1 MKVNVII
8 DVEEMDSP
16 KNGDVIAYD
25 ENRKAWKAVPKEH
38 FLREIH
44 EKEKEIDSRL
54 SEAVEMFSK
63 DISALNKHVNVLA
76 KAIGGSEK

>member
-1 MKVNVII
+1 MKANVII
-8 DVEEMDSP
+8 DIGEMNYP

-25 ENRKAWKAVPKEH
+25 EKENAWKAVPKEH

-54 SEAVEMFSK
+54 SEAIEMFSK